1 MFKSWN
7 LTHLKIPSAP
17 LMSSLWTVTPTASGT
32 LVARSNIDNKT
43 CQTINLPLGRFTAH
57 MYTK

>member
-7 LTHLKIPSAP
+7 LTHLKIPSVP

-32 LVARSNIDNKT
+32 LVA
-43 CQTINLPLGRFTAH
+43 TIK
-57 MYTK
+57 Y